1 MKLQVIS
8 VGSLKSSPLKE
19 LWDTYKKRLLLPFDS
34 LEVPASKV
42 GDKSQEAQNILKVLR
57 PQSFLVVMDE
67 KGENI
72 STSTFASFIEKHHLL
87 GTKQMSFLIGG
98 AEGIDAALKEKAD
111 RVLSFGAQTWPHD
124 FVRVLLIEQIYRAQ
138 QILNNHPYHR
148 GS

>member
-8 VGSLKSSPLKE
+8 VGSLKSSALKE
-19 LWDTYKKRLLLPFDS
+19 LWDTYRKRLLWPFES
-34 LEVPASKV
+34 VEVPASKT
-42 GDKSQEAQNILKVLR
+42 GDRSQEAQNIVKVLR
-57 PQSFLVVMDE
+57 PQSFLVILDE

-72 STSTFASFIEKHHLL
+72 STAEFASFIEKHHLL

-98 AEGIDAALKEKAD
+98 AEGIEASLKEKAN
-111 RVLSFGAQTWPHD
+111 RTLSFGAQTWPHD

-138 QILNNHPYHR
+138 QILNHHPYHR